1 MIVAAALVPSAPVL
15 LPEYRSLADPGA
27 PWRQA
32 SVAALT
38 KALRAAESGPGAT
51 ELVVVGSVSTGSVT
65 STHAYRSAPL
75 SLRVARLIV
84 SLAATEGAFDPAELP
99 VEEVVIAED
108 ATPSEAETLGLV
120 VSNLPLAQGVSAS
133 GSSARASSGQ
143 ASSEQAFAE
152 GRTVLLVVA
161 DGSARRGLRAP
172 GHLDGRA
179 HDFDAAW
186 MAAVES
192 GSPQG
197 LLDID
202 SELATELLCSGRAPL
217 QVLGAA
223 TRDRSVS
230 AEVLASGDPFGV
242 AYSVAVWTC
251 D

>member
-108 ATPSEAETLGLV
+108 ATPLRGRDPRARRLEPA
-120 VSNLPLAQGVSAS
+120 
-133 GSSARASSGQ
+133 ARA
-143 ASSEQAFAE
+143 
-152 GRTVLLVVA
+152 
-161 DGSARRGLRAP
+161 RGERIGVECAGVERA
-172 GHLDGRA
+172 G
-179 HDFDAAW
+179 
-186 MAAVES
+186 VE
-192 GSPQG
+192 
-197 LLDID
+197 
-202 SELATELLCSGRAPL
+202 
-217 QVLGAA
+217 
-223 TRDRSVS
+223 
-230 AEVLASGDPFGV
+230 
-242 AYSVAVWTC
+242 
-251 D
+251 

>member
-1 MIVAAALVPSAPVL
+1 MILAAALVPSAPVL

-27 PWRQA
+27 PWRDA

-38 KALRAAESGPGAT
+38 TALRAAGSGPGAT

-65 STHAYRSAPL
+65 TTHAYRSAPL
-75 SLRVARLIV
+75 SLRVARLIISGAV
-84 SLAATEGAFDPAELP
+84 DEGAFDAAEIP

-108 ATPSEAETLGLV
+108 ASVSEAETLGLV
-120 VSNLPLAQGVSAS
+120 VSNLPLSQGSD
-133 GSSARASSGQ
+133 
-143 ASSEQAFAE
+143 EE

-172 GHLDGRA
+172 GHLDERA
-179 HDFDAAW
+179 EAFDAAW

-202 SELATELLCSGRAPL
+202 PGLAAELLCSGRAPL

-223 TRDRSVS
+223 TRDCDVR
-230 AEVLASGDPFGV
+230 AEVLACGDPFGV
-242 AYSVAVWTC
+242 AYSVAVWRC
-251 D
+251 A